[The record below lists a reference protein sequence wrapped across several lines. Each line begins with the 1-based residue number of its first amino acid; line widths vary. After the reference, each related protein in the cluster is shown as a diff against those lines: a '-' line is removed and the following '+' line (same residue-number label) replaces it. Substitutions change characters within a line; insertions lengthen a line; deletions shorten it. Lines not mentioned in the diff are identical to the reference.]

1 MTLSD
6 ETRVCFPQ
14 ANELY
19 LALEDHERLR
29 EFTKAISRELSDD
42 LQFALVSKATAL
54 IADNQNPALF
64 MESFLNFVRY
74 EIEQEVHEPLPA
86 TDRVKHLWNAF
97 WHVVEQIVTTVQLQY
112 LSDCVAVLE
121 RHSVGLKDAYD
132 NVVRKRITL
141 EYKEIAEE
149 IRKDEE
155 IKKKKKEEKE
165 EEARKK
171 KEAEKLRK
179 EEEDKRNDEK
189 KSPEKSDDK
198 RESKEDRKKRKED
211 DKKEKEDGKRR
222 EDPPGSEK
230 KEPECPAEPTETEE
244 TMVPKADDEDTAMPD
259 AEADTIMAETEK
271 KDEEDV
277 KEKDHDGEAKKEV
290 VKKPFFCIS
299 KSTSDEDAMRK
310 HIDTSILG
318 LLGVFRV
325 MQNYCGECPDRSLL
339 KSRVLLLLGKMLP
352 IDSRSLANYSRQ
364 RGSFTLPSVAD
375 IKADMDNIGEPI
387 HFMRDEEA
395 IKDRS
400 GLQILADLDA
410 EDRADEDGVLD
421 VGQAVRKQLVEELK
435 EEGVHVEEKE
445 EGKEE
450 GAEDKEEV
458 QKAYKDTKIGKIE
471 EHSHNYLWKAFHIMQ
486 EPDKAL
492 ENNTFDDMDS
502 MFNTVLGHFEKH
514 KPIHEVPDAN
524 GRFPEI
530 PFHFIPNYAKFQMQ
544 VRSEPFQ
551 TKVLSAF
558 CIFFNSL
565 ELDSRKDEQ
574 DNPRSILRLD
584 DTRKNVFQKLKK
596 RTWVLLENVSPSF
609 SKLLAAH
616 INKETDWVVWKK
628 GNCKEAERFY
638 FRTPNPL
645 EPQQKKRRLESSKPQ
660 LEMEPFMV
668 TLLDTLNQK
677 VEPLAEVQTTGPVIE
692 RSEEQKE
699 ISNAFFEKLWDEDK
713 PENGIEDEYK
723 MKNNKVF
730 MWQARRLYCRHH
742 LSTHG
747 EMTGLTGT
755 GAATKNDFMGSVAK
769 VLGKP
774 IEAPAPSPSPQPL
787 IPDTV
792 EGNMLPLADE
802 AMINGTDAMVTEA
815 VA

>member
-6 ETRVCFPQ
+6 ETRACFPQ

-19 LALEDHERLR
+19 LALDDHERLR

-42 LQFALVSKATAL
+42 LQFALVSKATAI
-54 IADNQNPALF
+54 IADNQNPAVF
-64 MESFLNFVRY
+64 MESFLNFVRQ
-74 EIEQEVHEPLPA
+74 EIEQEVHEALPA

-97 WHVVEQIVTTVQLQY
+97 WHVVEQIVTTVQLHY

-171 KEAEKLRK
+171 KEAEKLKK

-189 KSPEKSDDK
+189 KDSEKSDDK

-222 EDPPGSEK
+222 EDPAGSEK
-230 KEPECPAEPTETEE
+230 KEPEVPAEPTEAKTEA
-244 TMVPKADDEDTAMPD
+244 PKADDEDTAMPD

-277 KEKDHDGEAKKEV
+277 KEKENDGEAKV

-400 GLQILADLDA
+400 GLQILADLNA
-410 EDRADEDGVLD
+410 EDMADEDGVLD

-435 EEGVHVEEKE
+435 EEGVHVEGEG

-450 GAEDKEEV
+450 GAEDKGEEV
-458 QKAYKDTKIGKIE
+458 QKAYKDTKLGKIE

-692 RSEEQKE
+692 RAEEQKE

-774 IEAPAPSPSPQPL
+774 IEAPAPTPSPQPL
-787 IPDTV
+787 IPDAV
-792 EGNMLPLADE
+792 EGDMLPLADE